1 MGINVILHL
10 RRRGNFSVGVVL
22 RGVNMKAGGHKLCIC
37 TKKLCAPVKG
47 FWHDEDGATTITM
60 VVSLLVA
67 LALLFTSAQT
77 YRVNSASA
85 DIQEVADV
93 AALAAEN
100 EIAEFMVAV
109 RVCDAVVLSLSLLG
123 GAVYGLGIVALCIP
137 FTTALSEQLIE
148 FGSKIFEARNT
159 FASNAAKGLN
169 ALQKVLPFL
178 SAANAASIGAANNA
192 GTAGASYF
200 AAAVLVPATGK
211 DISVGDASDDTAE
224 LEQAVDEKA
233 DDVREKTAEVEQAL
247 EEANEAKQRGFER
260 DCGDNP
266 AYCMYERAAKLAGLS
281 DAENPLY
288 QSVDTWSFSV
298 ALKRAQSYYA
308 ARYAAE
314 TPDASASVEDQA
326 DSVLR
331 KRFYAYAVDELS
343 RGYVNET
350 QDSFEALFPELYCNT
365 EQMRETSLY
374 TEAIYPITS
383 SDGKQTMH
391 AWSGCPEAAGAT
403 SVGSIRDLDEGEFTT
418 CASCKFTVSSL
429 GKVPAAS
436 TSISNGFE
444 YHYAAVVEAARDYE
458 AARAV
463 ADPLTAEVKDE
474 VGSLL
479 DTCMSTL
486 KKLGSQRIDATPPGY
501 KGAIALVVNTGDL
514 LTDRGFE
521 SLFVSAENTLG
532 VRAAVSGSTLLEDS
546 AHDGSSV
553 ITSLLDGFGQDAG
566 AVVGAAR
573 VVLDCWSGLLSA
585 YAKGQSALTDAI
597 KNALDWIPLSSV
609 SGLGTWAAQA
619 LESLIETVGL
629 QPADLDALKP
639 VLVNTSH
646 IASADDTTFSVTYQS
661 VQNAALSMSSSSTG
675 LFSSLSEF
683 VDSTAGDILSKIEDG
698 IEIAVVEFPIGD
710 ITLPITLTL
719 PSAIT
724 DSTKGLVEQCVE
736 AISSLSETILG
747 VKEWS

>member
-1 MGINVILHL
+1 MKTGRQHRLHAH
-10 RRRGNFSVGVVL
+10 
-22 RGVNMKAGGHKLCIC
+22 VNRSHVSG
-37 TKKLCAPVKG
+37 KG
-47 FWHDEDGATTITM
+47 FWRDEDGATTITM

-100 EIAEFMVAV
+100 EIAEFMIAV
-109 RVCDAVVLSLSLLG
+109 RVCDATVLSLSLLG
-123 GAVYGLGIVALCIP
+123 GAVYALGIVALCIP
-137 FTTALSEQLIE
+137 FTTALSEQLIA

-159 FASNAAKGLN
+159 FASSAAQGLN

-178 SAANAASIGAANNA
+178 SAANAAALGSANNS
-192 GTAGASYF
+192 TTTGANYF
-200 AAAVLVPATGK
+200 AAAVLVPSTGK
-211 DISVGDASDDTAE
+211 DISVDDASADTAE
-224 LEQAVDEKA
+224 LEQAVDDKA
-233 DDVREKTAEVEQAL
+233 DEIHEKTDEVEQAL

-260 DCGDNP
+260 DCGDAP

-331 KRFYAYAVDELS
+331 KRFYAYAMDELS

-350 QDSFEALFPELYCNT
+350 QDSFDALFPTLYRNT
-365 EQMRETSLY
+365 DQMRETSLY
-374 TEAIYPITS
+374 TEAIYPITTN
-383 SDGKQTMH
+383 DGIQTMH

-403 SVGSIRDLDEGEFTT
+403 GIGSIRDLDEGEFTT
-418 CASCKFTVSSL
+418 CPSCKFTVSSL

-444 YHYAAVVEAARDYE
+444 YHYAAVAEAAEDYE
-458 AARAV
+458 AARAK
-463 ADPLTAEVKDE
+463 ADPLSAEVKNE
-474 VGSLL
+474 VGSLF
-479 DTCMSTL
+479 DTCISTL
-486 KKLGSQRIDATPPGY
+486 TKLGSQRIDATPPGY
-501 KGAIALVVNTGDL
+501 LGAIALVVNAGDISADTG
-514 LTDRGFE
+514 FA
-521 SLFVSAENTLG
+521 SLFVSGDNTLG
-532 VRAAVSGSTLLEDS
+532 TRAAVSGATLLEDS

-566 AVVGAAR
+566 AAVGAAR
-573 VVLDCWSGLLSA
+573 VVLDCWSGLLNA
-585 YAKGQSALTDAI
+585 YAQGQSALTDAI
-597 KNALDWIPLSSV
+597 RNALDWIPLSSV
-609 SGLGTWAAQA
+609 SGLGTWAAET
-619 LESLIETVGL
+619 LESLIEAVGL
-629 QPADLDALKP
+629 APADLDALKP
-639 VLVNTSH
+639 VLVNTAH
-646 IASADDTTFSVTYQS
+646 IASADDGAFSVTYQS
-661 VQNAALSMSSSSTG
+661 VQSAALNMSSSSTG
-675 LFSSLSEF
+675 LFSTLSEYI
-683 VDSTAGDILSKIEDG
+683 DSSSGGLLGNSESG

-710 ITLPITLTL
+710 ITFPITLTL

-724 DSTKGLVEQCVE
+724 DLANGFLDQCIE
-736 AISSLSETILG
+736 AINSLSQTLFG